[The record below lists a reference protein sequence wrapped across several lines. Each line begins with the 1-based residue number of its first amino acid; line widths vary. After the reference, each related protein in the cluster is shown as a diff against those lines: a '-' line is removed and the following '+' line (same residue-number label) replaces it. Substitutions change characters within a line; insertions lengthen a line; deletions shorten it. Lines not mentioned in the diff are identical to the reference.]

1 MSDAGTTADFLV
13 FTRPAR
19 LLLSALMLVGRL
31 GTGAVLLMFA
41 PVAVKVRRG
50 CRRGRLLRWH

>member
-1 MSDAGTTADFLV
+1 MSNMGPALGEAGPTSNFLE

-31 GTGAVLLMFA
+31 EIVAVLLMFA
-41 PVAVKVRRG
+41 PVAAKLRRG
-50 CRRGRLLRWH
+50 